1 MKEEEEE
8 EEEDLNTSIKMKRNK
23 TRRTNKPETSRRKMQ
38 IFKRKTW
45 KKKNIEEAKE
55 KKQLS

>member
-8 EEEDLNTSIKMKRNK
+8 EEEDLNMSITMKRNK
-23 TRRTNKPETSRRKMQ
+23 TRRTNKPETCRRKMQ

-45 KKKNIEEAKE
+45 EKKNIEEANE
-55 KKQLS
+55 KTQLS